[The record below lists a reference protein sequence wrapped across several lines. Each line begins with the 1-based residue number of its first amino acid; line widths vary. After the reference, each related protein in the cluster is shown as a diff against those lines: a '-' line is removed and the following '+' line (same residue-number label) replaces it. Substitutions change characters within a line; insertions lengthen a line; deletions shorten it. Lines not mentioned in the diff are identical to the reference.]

1 MVYKPR
7 ADRMPT
13 RPPTGE
19 PVPSWQIPTDPESRW
34 PAFGAALVVIAGQ
47 TWVAGSLLLRPVWL
61 FSVISAVLLIASVA
75 VYLPPR
81 TEPSPRLRTLASE
94 PRRHARHRERR

>member
-1 MVYKPR
+1 MVYKPHAER
-7 ADRMPT
+7 KPR

-34 PAFGAALVVIAGQ
+34 PAFGAAVVVIAGQ
-47 TWVAGSLLLRPVWL
+47 AWVAKSLTLSPVWL
-61 FSVISAVLLIASVA
+61 FPVVSAVLLLASVG

-81 TEPSPRLRTLASE
+81 VGWLLAVNRGVNLE
-94 PRRHARHRERR
+94 GWGCAKLTC